1 VRKRW
6 LTLAALAVVTVLIAS
21 LGAAVRGT
29 SASAAHK
36 AAFTACLVTDIGG
49 LNDKSFNHL
58 AYVGLQHAQRAGIKG
73 RVIQSKSGS
82 DYIPNLKA
90 CVQSGAGITIG
101 VGFLMDSAMD
111 TIASAFPNNKFA
123 IVDDDV
129 TFMKHKPK
137 NVEGLLFSEQQAGYL
152 VGYAAG
158 MWAKTHNG
166 KAVGSV
172 GGLKIPPVDRYIAG
186 FQFGAKKADPGI
198 KTLNDYS
205 NDFQKQAKCKEKAL
219 NQIAQ
224 GSVVE
229 FQVAGQCGLGFLDA
243 SHEKGIFGIGV
254 DADQGYLGSWVMT
267 SALKRVDVA
276 VYNAIQAANHGKLQ
290 VGKNKQFSATIGGV
304 GYGKWSSKVPAS
316 IKNAVAKQFTLL
328 KAGKIKGIPATVK

>member
-229 FQVAGQCGLGFLDA
+229 FQVAGQCGLGVLDA

-316 IKNAVAKQFTLL
+316 IKNAVAKQFKLL

>member
-58 AYVGLQHAQRAGIKG
+58 SYVGLQHAQRAGIKG

-229 FQVAGQCGLGFLDA
+229 FQVAGQCGLGVLDA